1 MNRLIYLLLVA
12 GTVFASC
19 TKKYSE
25 VELTSPDGRVKLTV
39 TAGDTVRYTVE
50 YDGRQVIRPS
60 AIALQ
65 LQDGRTPGINPGR
78 FNLRTGRASET
89 ADAPFH
95 RQEQVS
101 AQWNYASLR
110 FDGGW
115 GLTFRVYDNGA
126 AWRFETEFGGT
137 VTVGNETAQF
147 LFEGDP
153 TAWAAYSQGAD
164 VFANSFQS
172 QYTCEKVSDFGSQS
186 PLALLPLALRTE
198 SGARVLITESDLK
211 SYPGMFL
218 RGIEGGYEAV
228 FANLPDSTY
237 TTPARMAIKI
247 ATRHSHIAETEGTRT
262 YPWRIIAIGDNDAE
276 LAMNDLV
283 YLLAEQ
289 RKYDDVSWIKPGQV
303 SWEWWN
309 GYGLADTD
317 FEPGVNT
324 PTYKAYI
331 DFASKF
337 GLGYIII
344 DEGWSAKDDIM
355 TVKDDIDLRELV
367 AYGEERNVGII
378 IWAVANILDDKL
390 EEACAY
396 YSGIGIKGF
405 KVDFFDRDDQYCV
418 DMVYRLA
425 EATAKHRLMLDLH
438 GIYKPTGLN
447 RTYPNVI
454 NFEGVFGLEEVKWSN
469 PDMPLYDV
477 TFPFIRQMAG
487 PVDYTQGAY
496 INSTKESFEIDY
508 NRPMSQGTRAH
519 QAAAYIV
526 FDSPLVMLCDS
537 PSRYLADVP
546 CTGFITAIPAVFEK
560 TQVLAGEIGEYIV
573 TARTKNGKW
582 YVGAMTSW
590 QERRV
595 TVSLDF
601 LEKGKTYTVRELA
614 DAPDASVQPEKYTIR
629 EYTADSSSEVSLDLA
644 KGGGAALIITEKQ

>member
-1 MNRLIYLLLVA
+1 MNRLINLLLVA
-12 GTVFASC
+12 GLLFTSC

-25 VELTSPDGRVKLTV
+25 MELTSPDGKVKLTV
-39 TAGDTVRYTVE
+39 TAGDTLRYAVE
-50 YDGRQVIRPS
+50 YNGQQIVRPS
-60 AIALQ
+60 AVALH
-65 LQDGRTPGINPGR
+65 LQDGRAPGISPGR
-78 FNLRTGRASET
+78 FSLRKGTASET
-89 ADAPFH
+89 TDAPFH

-115 GLTFRVYDNGA
+115 GLSFRVYDNGV
-126 AWRFETEFGGT
+126 AWQFETNFGGN
-137 VTVGNETAQF
+137 VTVRNETAQF

-153 TAWAAYSQGAD
+153 TAWVPYSQGAD

-172 QYTCEKVSDFGSQS
+172 QYTCEKVSDFGSKS
-186 PLALLPLALRTE
+186 PLSLLPVALRTE
-198 SGARVLITESDLK
+198 SGARVLVAESDLK

-247 ATRHSHIAETEGTRT
+247 GTRHGYIAETVGTRT
-262 YPWRIIAIGDNDAE
+262 YPWRIIAIDSNDAG

-283 YLLAEQ
+283 YILGEP
-289 RKYDDVSWIKPGQV
+289 RKYDDVSWIMPGQV

-309 GYGLADTD
+309 DYGLADTD

-337 GLGYIII
+337 GIPYIIM

-355 TVKDDIDLRELV
+355 TVRDEVDLRELV
-367 AYGEERNVGII
+367 AYGAERNVGII
-378 IWAVANILDDKL
+378 IWAVANVLDDKL

-425 EATAKHRLMLDLH
+425 ECTAKHRLMLDLH

-447 RTYPNVI
+447 RTYPHVI

-496 INSTKESFEIDY
+496 VNRTKECFEIDY
-508 NRPMSQGTRAH
+508 NRPVSQGTRAH
-519 QAAAYIV
+519 QAAAYVV

-546 CTGFITAIPAVFEK
+546 CTEFITSIPTVFEK
-560 TQVLAGEIGEYIV
+560 TGVLAGEIGEYIV

-582 YVGAMTSW
+582 YVGAMTNW
-590 QERRV
+590 QERKV
-595 TVSLDF
+595 TVALDF
-601 LEKGKTYTVRELA
+601 LEKGKTYLVRELA

-629 EYTADSSSEVSLDLA
+629 EYEADSSAEVSFDMA

>member
-1 MNRLIYLLLVA
+1 MNRLINLLLVA
-12 GTVFASC
+12 GIVFTSC

-25 VELTSPDGRVKLTV
+25 VELTSPDGSVKLTV
-39 TAGDTVRYTVE
+39 TAGDTVRYAVE
-50 YDGRQVIRPS
+50 YDGSQVIRPS

-78 FNLRTGRASET
+78 FSLRTGSASET

-95 RQEQVS
+95 RQEQIS

-115 GLTFRVYDNGA
+115 SLTFRVYDNGA
-126 AWRFETEFGGT
+126 AWRFETEFGGK

-153 TAWAAYSQGAD
+153 TAWTAYSQGAD

-186 PLALLPLALRTE
+186 PLALLPLALKTE
-198 SGARVLITESDLK
+198 SGARVLIAESDLK

-228 FANLPDSTY
+228 FANLPDSTC

-247 ATRHSHIAETEGTRT
+247 VTRQGHIAETEGTRT
-262 YPWRIIAIGDNDAE
+262 YPWRIIAIDDNDAG

-283 YLLAEQ
+283 YILAEQ
-289 RKYDDVSWIKPGQV
+289 RKYDDMSWIIPGQV

-309 GYGLADTD
+309 DYGLTGTD

-337 GLGYIII
+337 GIGYIII

-355 TVKDDIDLRELV
+355 TVKNDIDLRELV

-378 IWAVANILDDKL
+378 IWAVANVLDDKL
-390 EEACAY
+390 EEACTY

-405 KVDFFDRDDQYCV
+405 KVDFFDRDDQCCV

-496 INSTKESFEIDY
+496 TNRTKENFEIDY

-519 QAAAYIV
+519 QAAAYVV

-537 PSRYLADVP
+537 PSCYLADVP
-546 CTGFITAIPAVFEK
+546 CTGFITSIPTVFEK
-560 TQVLAGEIGEYIV
+560 TLVLAGEIGEYIV
-573 TARTKNGKW
+573 TARTKNGNW
-582 YVGAMTSW
+582 YVGAMTNW

-595 TVSLDF
+595 TVALDF

-614 DAPDASVQPEKYTIR
+614 DAPDASVLPEKYTIR
-629 EYTADSSSEVSLDLA
+629 EYAADSASEVSFDMA
-644 KGGGAALIITEKQ
+644 KGGGAVLIITEKQ